1 MSGGP
6 TVCQPSE
13 SFLKIGPIANA
24 SAGSAKPIVISAPA
38 PCAVPVMKRRR
49 VTVSPSKAP
58 GMPRSAVYLDL
69 LGLRVGAND
78 APRDRASAK
87 DIVKPGAR
95 ADQARAARRRRR
107 ASPARS
113 SALTSRVALVATPAD
128 RAGARA
134 PERLAALALAAADQ
148 QRAQRD
154 HVGELAH
161 GLEVAERDEPLEPE
175 RVEAVAGQQREIGG
189 RAPETIRGTP

>member
-6 TVCQPSE
+6 IGCQGSE

-24 SAGSAKPIVISAPA
+24 RVGRVKPIAISAPA

-78 APRDRASAK
+78 TPEIPGDREEYPHARPG
-87 DIVKPGAR
+87 IPGA
-95 ADQARAARRRRR
+95 
-107 ASPARS
+107 S
-113 SALTSRVALVATPAD
+113 L
-128 RAGARA
+128 A
-134 PERLAALALAAADQ
+134 P
-148 QRAQRD
+148 
-154 HVGELAH
+154 
-161 GLEVAERDEPLEPE
+161 
-175 RVEAVAGQQREIGG
+175 
-189 RAPETIRGTP
+189 T